1 MACELKDANN
11 SNMFVMILNILNDEN
26 TVTLSVHTR
35 SSHDDWQRLD
45 GEGFKLS
52 LYSRGDRLGL

>member
-35 SSHDDWQRLD
+35 SSHDDW
-45 GEGFKLS
+45 
-52 LYSRGDRLGL
+52 